1 MPIGEIAG
9 EALGGILRVVGRL
22 VFELVFELMIQG
34 TGYLLIRWVRPR
46 HEPGDAASALVGLLF
61 WAAVAMSGYWLYRT
75 LATG

>member
-34 TGYLLIRWVRPR
+34 TGYLLIRCVRPR
-46 HEPGDAASALVGLLF
+46 HEPGDAASALVGLFF
-61 WAAVAMSGYWLYRT
+61 WAPVAAGVFWLYRT
-75 LATG
+75 LAMG